1 MSPGLIAEDGRG
13 LDLDGLRW
21 TAAADAVDRRILDTV
36 RGPALDVGCG
46 PGRHVVALSEAG
58 VPTLGID
65 ITPAALTLA
74 RAQGAPVLRRCVF
87 DRVPGA
93 GRWRTALLLD
103 GNLGI
108 GGDPVALLRRLRE
121 LLASDGRVLVEV
133 GGCATPPYAG
143 RVRFTGLDADPG
155 GHPAPWFEWVTVT
168 TADLAW
174 LSEASG
180 FVLAEVREA
189 AGRWFAWLDR

>member
-1 MSPGLIAEDGRG
+1 MSPGLIAENGRD
-13 LDLDGLRW
+13 LELDGLRW
-21 TAAADAVDRRILDTV
+21 AAAADAVDRGILDTV

-65 ITPAALTLA
+65 ITPAALSLA
-74 RAQGAPVLRRCVF
+74 RERGAPVLRRCVF

-108 GGDPVALLRRLRE
+108 GGDPVALLTRVRE
-121 LLASDGRVLVEV
+121 LLAPDGAVLVEV
-133 GGCATPPYAG
+133 GGPGSRRFAG
-143 RVRFTGLDADPG
+143 RVRFTGLAADPG
-155 GHPAPWFEWVTVT
+155 GHPAPWFDWVTVT
-168 TADLAW
+168 TADLPSLGA
-174 LSEASG
+174 ASG
-180 FVLAEVREA
+180 FGLADLRDA
-189 AGRWFAWLDR
+189 DGRWFAWLRR